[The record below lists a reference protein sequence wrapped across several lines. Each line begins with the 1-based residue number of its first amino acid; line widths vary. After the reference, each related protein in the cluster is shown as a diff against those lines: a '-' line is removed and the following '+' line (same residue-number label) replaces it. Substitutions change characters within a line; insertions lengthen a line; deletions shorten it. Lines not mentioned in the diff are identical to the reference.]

1 MKNKLFFLII
11 MLLSLAAI
19 ISCGESEKP
28 KDLKIEGN
36 EKIFTDFEGVYL
48 TLESVGEASISVTWH
63 NDTDKEITFG
73 EGYSIEILTSTG
85 EWVSVQKEEM
95 SVPAIALMLPA
106 GGNLNKGY
114 SFKAFDLSRVGNYRL
129 RCEFWHG
136 GNTYSTWVEFQIS
149 EESAEQVNRIPDTD
163 LSEFS
168 DFLDRSGLAKDMSQS
183 DLLDLVEKY
192 TADLDPSQVPAFFH
206 YDGKYGGGCRAS
218 GELFGY
224 TNDYHA
230 KDGKVRYTNSIYTA
244 VEIKDLPLPYGIT
257 FDDSVG
263 DALEKLGIDRNIYQ
277 KTVIEHSSTTYL
289 EKLPLYNKDG
299 VSLVFTNWAMTQLP
313 VETLY
318 HYIITYTEKIDTVT
332 RTVTLSFLD
341 GKNKLG
347 QVGISVVDE
356 YER

>member
-11 MLLSLAAI
+11 ILLSLAAI
-19 ISCGESEKP
+19 VSCGEPEKP
-28 KDLKIEGN
+28 EDLVFEG
-36 EKIFTDFEGVYL
+36 EEMLFTDFEGVYL
-48 TLESVGEASISVTWH
+48 TLDSIGEASIAVTWH
-63 NDTDKEITFG
+63 NDTDGDITFG
-73 EGYSIEILTSTG
+73 EGYFIEILTSTG
-85 EWVSVQKEEM
+85 EWVSMQKEEM

-114 SFKAFDLSRVGNYRL
+114 SFKAFDLSRVGKYRL

-136 GNTYSTWVEFQIS
+136 GNTYSTWVQFDVT
-149 EESAEQVNRIPDTD
+149 EENTAEVNRIPEADI
-163 LSEFS
+163 SGFS
-168 DFLDRSGLAKDMSQS
+168 DFLDRSGLTKDMSQS
-183 DLLDLVEKY
+183 DLLDLAEKY
-192 TADLDPSQVPAFFH
+192 TADLDPSQVPVYCH
-206 YDGKYGGGCRAS
+206 YDGEYGGGCMAS

-230 KDGKVRYTNSIYTA
+230 EDGKVRYTNSLYTA

-257 FDDSVG
+257 FDDNVG
-263 DALEKLGIDRNIYQ
+263 DALEKIGIDRNIYQ
-277 KTVIEHSSTTYL
+277 KTVMEHSSTTYL

-299 VSLVFTNWAMTQLP
+299 VSLVFENWALTKLP

-318 HYIITYTEKIDTVT
+318 HFIITYTEKVDTVT
-332 RTVTLSFLD
+332 RTVTLSFLN

-347 QVGISVVDE
+347 QVGIKVVNE